1 MTDQEVGLGGG
12 VVAGTGAYRSPQGEA
27 SWWSWH
33 EGRDLEVRNDLNR
46 WAKGHSR
53 WKQMP
58 GTKTWRGRQRASSGN
73 SKQSSWT
80 GRTEAHRAS
89 GPGSTEVDLRSKPRG
104 PEGTWSR
111 GVPSSAPRGTES
123 CQFPDGWILSKNLSA
138 TAAGAILPWTA
149 FISWSLMQILL
160 CSDFKYFP
168 ILFFDHT
175 LY

>member
-1 MTDQEVGLGGG
+1 M
-12 VVAGTGAYRSPQGEA
+12 AGTGTYRSPQGEA

-53 WKQMP
+53 WKHMP

-89 GPGSTEVDLRSKPRG
+89 GPGSTEVGLRSRPRG
-104 PEGTWSR
+104 PEGTWSC
-111 GVPSSAPRGTES
+111 GVPPSAPRGTES

-138 TAAGAILPWTA
+138 TAAGAVRPWTT
-149 FISWSLMQILL
+149 FISWFLMQILL

-168 ILFFDHT
+168 IVFFDHT